1 MFDPNQQIYP
11 DRLPQ
16 IVEVSGVR
24 VRDDMVFTDAKG
36 KDSARQRKIAE
47 KTLAGLQSILP
58 RLMGPNEVVLAVG
71 FAQGQIPI
79 FERMFLGW
87 GAYFLGRT
95 CLVVTNR
102 GLLRFRIRSKGLF
115 GWEWDNGVQGVGWGD
130 LAEARAKGGLGRLFV
145 LRYRNNQKETFWR
158 LAAVFGKKLQTLAP
172 LLLNAN
178 LGEATAAGG
187 PTALCPKCLGPLT
200 TGAYRCA
207 QCGQEFRDEKKLFW
221 RTLLI
226 PGGEYFYVRQIGL
239 GILQAIIEAII
250 LVYAVVLASVAV
262 TSGGDDALDAAV
274 AAAFIF
280 LVLVFHKLAAYG
292 QCRRMV
298 RGFLPAN

>member
-1 MFDPNQQIYP
+1 
-11 DRLPQ
+11 
-16 IVEVSGVR
+16 
-24 VRDDMVFTDAKG
+24 
-36 KDSARQRKIAE
+36 
-47 KTLAGLQSILP
+47 
-58 RLMGPNEVVLAVG
+58 
-71 FAQGQIPI
+71 
-79 FERMFLGW
+79 
-87 GAYFLGRT
+87 
-95 CLVVTNR
+95 
-102 GLLRFRIRSKGLF
+102 
-115 GWEWDNGVQGVGWGD
+115 VQGVGWGD

-158 LAAVFGKKLQTLAP
+158 LAGVFGKKLQTLAP

-200 TGAYRCA
+200 AGVYRCA

-239 GILQAIIEAII
+239 GVLQGIIEAII
-250 LVYAVVLASVAV
+250 LVYAVVLASIAI
-262 TSGGDDALDAAV
+262 TSGGDDAVDAGVAAV
-274 AAAFIF
+274 FIF
-280 LVLVFHKLAAYG
+280 LVLIFHKLAAYG